1 MSVIG
6 IVCEFNPFHNGHKH
20 LIDSVKKQGDIVVCA
35 MSGNF
40 VQRGEPAIF
49 PKEVRVNAALINGA
63 DIVLELPFVYATASA
78 ETFAYNAVK
87 ILDSF
92 GCDKI
97 AFGTENAN
105 IDDLNKIVDVLTDEK
120 FDIELKKH
128 LETGESYPS
137 ARQSA
142 LNKFCGDCDVSL
154 PNNILAV
161 EYLKAIR
168 KLKSDISPTC
178 INRVGA
184 DYNDDFAVN
193 EFASATHIRSLIYEN
208 KSFDKFV
215 PDNLIDLYNNAISTG
230 KILSKDKH
238 NVSSLALLRSKVYTK
253 PENIG
258 NMSEGLENRIADAV
272 CNCINLEDIYN
283 VAKTKRYTHSRIRRA
298 VLCLQFDITNDDLNT
313 EVAYCRLLGFNKNCK
328 EFIGQLAGGCKLPF
342 IVRYSDV
349 SKYDND
355 VIKRIYEIQNKTT
368 DFFNLVLEN
377 PDVCS
382 KEKTFSPIK

>member
-1 MSVIG
+1 MQAVG
-6 IVCEFNPFHNGHKH
+6 IVAEYNPFHNGHKYH
-20 LIDSVKKQGDIVVCA
+20 IDQTKAQLPDADGVIAV

-49 PKEVRVNAALINGA
+49 QKEIRVKAALMNGA
-63 DIVLELPFVYATASA
+63 DIVLEIPFVYATASA

-105 IDDLNKIVDVLTDEK
+105 IDNLNKIVDVLTNEK
-120 FDIELKKH
+120 FDDELKKH

-142 LNKFCGDCDVSL
+142 INKFVDGCDISF

-168 KLKSDISPTC
+168 KLKSKIIPIC

-184 DYNDDFAVN
+184 DYNDDFAVD

-215 PDNLIDLYNNAISTG
+215 PSNIIDLYNNSILTG
-230 KILSKDKH
+230 KILSKDKY
-238 NVSSLALLRSKVYTK
+238 NLSSLALLRLKVYGTSEK
-253 PENIG
+253 TG
-258 NMSEGLENRIADAV
+258 NMSEGLENRIIDAI
-272 CNCINLEDIYN
+272 CNSVSLEEIYN
-283 VAKTKRYTHSRIRRA
+283 TAKTKRYTHSRIRRA
-298 VLCLQFDITNDDLNT
+298 VLCFQFDITNDDLNT

-328 EFIGQLAGGCKLPF
+328 DYIGEFAGRCKLPF
-342 IVRYSDV
+342 IVRYSDI
-349 SKYDND
+349 SKND
-355 VIKRIYEIQNKTT
+355 DEVIMIGQSASADYSIQNKH
-368 DFFNLVLEN
+368 
-377 PDVCS
+377 S
-382 KEKTFSPIK
+382 